1 MVEDIKL
8 LLRIADE
15 DLEHG
20 KDYERGEY
28 RYSGF
33 FAQQA
38 VKKYL
43 KAYLLYNKSK
53 FLLSTLYHT

>member
-1 MVEDIKL
+1 MMEDIKL

-20 KDYERGEY
+20 KDDYERGKY

-38 VKKYL
+38 VEKYL
-43 KAYLLYNKSK
+43 KAYLLYNKREFPFK
-53 FLLSTLYHT
+53 L